1 MFTPMRGAMAM
12 QPAHCDMDAGMMKIS
27 AVIPASENR
36 SSEKHA
42 SHDMS
47 SMSMHDSGHQ
57 PSDTNQ
63 HRCCDGMK
71 TCAGDCDMGTAV
83 SLLIQTSS
91 YAPLFISV
99 ADAGNDSSEPIVR
112 ELIPPSRPPAK
123 IS

>member
-1 MFTPMRGAMAM
+1 MLMPVRSAMAM
-12 QPAHCDMDAGMMKIS
+12 QFVHCDMDASGIKIS
-27 AVIPASENR
+27 TVIAASE
-36 SSEKHA
+36 SSSSGMHA
-42 SHDMS
+42 SHDMT
-47 SMSMHDSGHQ
+47 SMSVHDSSHQ

-63 HRCCDGMK
+63 HSCCDGMK

-91 YAPLFISV
+91 YAPLLISV
-99 ADAGNDSSEPIVR
+99 AEAGNDSSEPILR

>member
-1 MFTPMRGAMAM
+1 MFAPMRGVMAM
-12 QPAHCDMDAGMMKIS
+12 QQVHCDMDDEAMNVS
-27 AVIPASENR
+27 AIVPVEDG
-36 SSEKHA
+36 SSAMHA

-47 SMSMHDSGHQ
+47 SMLMHDSSQ
-57 PSDTNQ
+57 QQSVNNQ
-63 HRCCDGMK
+63 HQCCDGMK
-71 TCAGDCDMGTAV
+71 TCAGDCDMGTVV
-83 SLLIQTSS
+83 SLLVQTSN

>member
-1 MFTPMRGAMAM
+1 MLTPMRGAMAM
-12 QPAHCDMDAGMMKIS
+12 QLVHCDMDAGMMKIS
-27 AVIPASENR
+27 AVISASENR
-36 SSEKHA
+36 SSDIHA

-47 SMSMHDSGHQ
+47 SMPMHDSSHQ
-57 PSDTNQ
+57 PSVTNQ

-91 YAPLFISV
+91 YAPLFVSV
-99 ADAGNDSSEPIVR
+99 AETENVSSQPIVR

-123 IS
+123 LS

>member
-1 MFTPMRGAMAM
+1 MFAPIRSVTATQLM
-12 QPAHCDMDAGMMKIS
+12 HCDMDASAVKIS
-27 AVIPASENR
+27 TIVSTSNV
-36 SSEKHA
+36 SSADMHA

-47 SMSMHDSGHQ
+47 SMPMHDSGQQ

-83 SLLIQTSS
+83 SLLIQTSN
-91 YAPLFISV
+91 YAPLFINV
-99 ADAGNDSSEPIVR
+99 AETEIISSEPIVR
-112 ELIPPSRPPAK
+112 ELTPPSRPPAK